1 MHRDKLQT
9 ALTMM
14 HHKHLQARQRVRNSE
29 SEWPRH
35 EFWQRTLGRDAADA
49 KLKDWKA
56 AKMKEGVQ
64 NTADPFTTETLTTEF
79 VWKEFSTSM
88 ESEETFV
95 ENLKRLAQ
103 KDANSSLMRACL
115 ASDLETPL

>member
-9 ALTMM
+9 ALKMM

-35 EFWQRTLGRDAADA
+35 EFWQKTLGRDAADA

-56 AKMKEGVQ
+56 AKVKEGVQ

-103 KDANSSLMRACL
+103 KDAN
-115 ASDLETPL
+115 

>member
-1 MHRDKLQT
+1 
-9 ALTMM
+9 
-14 HHKHLQARQRVRNSE
+14 
-29 SEWPRH
+29 
-35 EFWQRTLGRDAADA
+35 
-49 KLKDWKA
+49 
-56 AKMKEGVQ
+56 MKEGLQ

-103 KDANSSLMRACL
+103 KDGNSSLVRACRNELRLYRKERLEGQMEISNFERDNPPPINPYAKTAEIMEARDRFIELVREL
-115 ASDLETPL
+115 AEKSGVIAKSEET